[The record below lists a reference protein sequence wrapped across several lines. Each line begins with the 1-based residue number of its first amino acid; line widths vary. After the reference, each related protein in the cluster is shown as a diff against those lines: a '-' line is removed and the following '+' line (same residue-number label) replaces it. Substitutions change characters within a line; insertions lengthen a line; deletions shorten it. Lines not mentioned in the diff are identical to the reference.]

1 MNFFSHMLGYFG
13 YTKVTN
19 GTQPYTSGAFTGT
32 GTNGVTGIPEQISTV
47 YTCIDRLCKAIS
59 RMPISIFS
67 DTTSG
72 RNELK
77 FHRLYYLLRYQ
88 PNPLQN
94 AQTFWETVEFHR
106 LKFGNGLVRIHK
118 DPNTAYATK
127 LEIIHP
133 LRLQEIIIDGDV
145 MTYRVNRLNGYGT
158 ENVDSADMLH
168 FKNISEDGYVGLN
181 ILEALKR
188 QTNINERATAH
199 IDNFHKNNGIQ
210 TTALETDLPGQLSGP
225 AQQVVNETR
234 KAFMEHNGG
243 PDNSGRPMIL
253 PAFSKVVKLNLSFA
267 DAQLIETLKY
277 TREEIAAAFGI
288 PLFMIDGTAEKLDI
302 EQLTLLFRTNTIGP
316 IVSVYIAEIMS
327 KLFTRDEILIKGIRP
342 EFDTSV
348 IIEMDFTKKVEAY
361 SKLVD
366 KGLMTPNEAVVK
378 FGNKTIP
385 GEFGNKH
392 FMQAQYIP
400 LENFTDYNTLL
411 KTDPTLK
418 TNPKNTPPNDDK
430 E

>member
-1 MNFFSHMLGYFG
+1 MNFFSHMLGYWG

-19 GTQPYTSGAFTGT
+19 GTQPYNMTNIGGASI
-32 GTNGVTGIPEQISTV
+32 NGVTGIPEQISTV

-94 AQTFWETVEFHR
+94 SQTFWETVEFHR
-106 LKFGNGLVRIHK
+106 LKFGNGLVRCHK
-118 DPNTAYATK
+118 DATTAYVTK

-133 LRLQEIIIDGDV
+133 LRLQEIIVQGDTMIYRISRID
-145 MTYRVNRLNGYGT
+145 GYGT
-158 ENVDSADMLH
+158 EDVDSSDMLH

-188 QTNINERATAH
+188 HTNINERATAH

-210 TTALETDLPGQLSGP
+210 STALETDIPGQLSGP
-225 AQQVVNETR
+225 ALQVISESR
-234 KAFMEHNGG
+234 KVFLESNGG
-243 PDNSGRPMIL
+243 PDNSGKPMML
-253 PAFSKVVKLNLSFA
+253 PAFTKVVKLNLSFA
-267 DAQLIETLKY
+267 DSQLIETLKY

-316 IVSVYIAEIMS
+316 IVSVYISEIMS
-327 KLFTRDEILIKGIRP
+327 KLFTRDEILIRGIRP

-348 IIEMDFTKKVEAY
+348 IIEMDYTKKVSTIKEQ
-361 SKLVD
+361 VVN
-366 KGLMTPNEAVVK
+366 GLMTPNEGATK
-378 FGNKTIP
+378 LGNKTIS
-385 GEFGNKH
+385 GDFGNKH
-392 FMQAQYIP
+392 YVQAQYIP
-400 LENFTDYNTLL
+400 LEDYQEYSTLQ
-411 KTDPTLK
+411 KNDPTLK
-418 TNPKNTPPNDDK
+418 TNNNVQN
-430 E
+430 

>member
-1 MNFFSHMLGYFG
+1 MNFLSYMLGYFG
-13 YTKVTN
+13 YSKTTI
-19 GTQPYTSGAFTGT
+19 GTQPYNMQSFGS
-32 GTNGVTGIPEQISTV
+32 NGVTGIPEQISTV

-59 RMPISIFS
+59 RMPISIYA
-67 DTTSG
+67 DTANG

-118 DPNTAYATK
+118 DTNTAYVTK

-133 LRLQEIIIDGDV
+133 LRLQEIIVQGDT
-145 MTYRVNRLNGYGT
+145 MTYRVSRIDGYGT
-158 ENVDSADMLH
+158 ELVDSTDMLH
-168 FKNISEDGYVGLN
+168 FKAVSEDGYVGLN
-181 ILEALKR
+181 ILEAIKR

-210 TTALETDLPGQLSGP
+210 NTAIETDIPGQLSGP
-225 AQQVVNETR
+225 MQGFVIESR
-234 KAFMEHNGG
+234 KNYMENNGG
-243 PDNSGRPMIL
+243 PDNSGKPLML
-253 PAFSKVVKLNLSFA
+253 PAFHKIVKLNLSFA

-327 KLFTRDEILIKGIRP
+327 KLFTRDEIIIKGIRP

-348 IIEMDFTKKVEAY
+348 IIEMDYTKKVATIKEQ
-361 SKLVD
+361 VVN
-366 KGLMTPNEAVVK
+366 GLMTPNEAAAK
-378 FGNKTIP
+378 LGNKTIT
-385 GEFGNKH
+385 GDFGNKH
-392 FMQAQYIP
+392 YVQAQYIP
-400 LENFTDYNTLL
+400 LEDYPEYSTLQ
-411 KTDPTLK
+411 KNDPTLK
-418 TNPKNTPPNDDK
+418 TNNNNNNSNNDNKNN
-430 E
+430 

>member
-1 MNFFSHMLGYFG
+1 MNFFSYMLGYFG

-19 GTQPYTSGAFTGT
+19 GTQPYTTQPFGGASF
-32 GTNGVTGIPEQISTV
+32 NGVTGIPEQISTV

-59 RMPISIFS
+59 RMPISIFAENNM
-67 DTTSG
+67 G
-72 RNELK
+72 RMEMKL
-77 FHRLYYLLRYQ
+77 HRLYYLLRYQ

-118 DPNTAYATK
+118 DPTTAYVKK

-133 LRLQEIIIDGDV
+133 LRLQEIIIQGDV
-145 MTYRVNRLNGYGT
+145 MTYRVNRIDGYGI
-158 ENVDSADMLH
+158 EDVDSADMLH

-188 QTNINERATAH
+188 HTNINERATAH

-210 TTALETDLPGQLSGP
+210 STALETDIPGQLSGP
-225 AQQVVNETR
+225 ALQVISESR
-234 KAFMEHNGG
+234 KAFLEANGG
-243 PDNSGRPMIL
+243 PDNSGKPMML
-253 PAFSKVVKLNLSFA
+253 PAFTKVVKLNLSFA

-302 EQLTLLFRTNTIGP
+302 EQLTLLFRTNTVGP
-316 IVSVYIAEIMS
+316 IVSVYIAELMS

-348 IIEMDFTKKVEAY
+348 IIEMDYTKKVSTIKEQ
-361 SKLVD
+361 VVN
-366 KGLMTPNEAVVK
+366 GLMTPNEAANK
-378 FGNKTIP
+378 LGNKTIS
-385 GEFGNKH
+385 GDFGNKH
-392 FMQAQYIP
+392 YMQAQYIP
-400 LENFTDYNTLL
+400 LENYTEYSTLQ
-411 KTDPTLK
+411 KNDPTLK
-418 TNPKNTPPNDDK
+418 TQP
-430 E
+430 

>member
-1 MNFFSHMLGYFG
+1 MNFLSYMLGYWG

-19 GTQPYTSGAFTGT
+19 GTQPYTTGAFG
-32 GTNGVTGIPEQISTV
+32 GASVNGVTGIPEQISTV

-106 LKFGNGLVRIHK
+106 LKFGNGLARQHK
-118 DPNTAYATK
+118 DQVTAYPIEF
-127 LEIIHP
+127 EIIHP
-133 LRLQEIIIDGDV
+133 LRLLEIIIQGNK
-145 MTYRVNRLNGYGT
+145 MTYRIAKTDGYGY
-158 ENVDSADMLH
+158 EDVDSADMLH

-181 ILEALKR
+181 ILDALKR
-188 QTNINERATAH
+188 HTNINERATAH

-210 TTALETDLPGQLSGP
+210 STALETDLPGALSGP
-225 AQQVVNETR
+225 AQKVVDDTR
-234 KAFMEHNGG
+234 KLFMESNAG
-243 PDNSGRPMIL
+243 PDNSGKPLML
-253 PAFSKVVKLNLSFA
+253 PAFTKVVKLNLSFA
-267 DAQLIETLKY
+267 DSQLIETLKY

-316 IVSVYIAEIMS
+316 IVSVYIAELLA
-327 KLFTRDEILIKGIRP
+327 KLFTKDEILLKGIKP

-348 IIEMDFTKKVEAY
+348 IIEMDYTKKVATIKEQ
-361 SKLVD
+361 VVN
-366 KGLMTPNEAVVK
+366 GLMTPNEAAAK
-378 FGNKTIP
+378 LGNKTIP
-385 GEFGNKH
+385 GEFGNYH
-392 FMQAQYIP
+392 YMQAQYIP
-400 LENFTDYNTLL
+400 LENYPEYSTLQ
-411 KTDPTLK
+411 KNDPTLK
-418 TNPKNTPPNDDK
+418 TQ
-430 E
+430 

>member
-1 MNFFSHMLGYFG
+1 MNFLSHMLGYWG
-13 YTKVTN
+13 YTKTTI
-19 GTQPYTSGAFTGT
+19 GTQPFNMPNIGGASI
-32 GTNGVTGIPEQISTV
+32 NGVTGIPEQISTV

-59 RMPISIFS
+59 RMPISIYL

-94 AQTFWETVEFHR
+94 SQTFWETVEFHR
-106 LKFGNGLVRIHK
+106 LKFGNGLVRCHK
-118 DPNTAYATK
+118 DATTAYITK

-133 LRLQEIIIDGDV
+133 LRLQEIIVKGDTMIYRISRID
-145 MTYRVNRLNGYGT
+145 GYGT
-158 ENVDSADMLH
+158 EDVDSSDMLH

-188 QTNINERATAH
+188 HTNINERATAH

-210 TTALETDLPGQLSGP
+210 ATALETAFPGDLSPQGKL
-225 AQQVVNETR
+225 AMEQQRADFLNN
-234 KAFMEHNGG
+234 NGG
-243 PDNSGRPMIL
+243 PDNSGKPLML
-253 PAFSKVVKLNLSFA
+253 PAFTKVVKLNLSFA
-267 DAQLIETLKY
+267 DSQLIETLKY

-327 KLFTRDEILIKGIRP
+327 KLFTRDEILIRGIRP

-348 IIEMDFTKKVEAY
+348 IIEMDYTKKVSTIKEQ
-361 SKLVD
+361 VVN
-366 KGLMTPNEAVVK
+366 GLMTPNEGATK
-378 FGNKTIP
+378 LGNKTIS
-385 GEFGNKH
+385 GDFGNKH
-392 FMQAQYIP
+392 YVQAQYIP
-400 LENFTDYNTLL
+400 LEDYQEYSTLQ
-411 KTDPTLK
+411 KNDPTLK
-418 TNPKNTPPNDDK
+418 TNNNV
-430 E
+430 